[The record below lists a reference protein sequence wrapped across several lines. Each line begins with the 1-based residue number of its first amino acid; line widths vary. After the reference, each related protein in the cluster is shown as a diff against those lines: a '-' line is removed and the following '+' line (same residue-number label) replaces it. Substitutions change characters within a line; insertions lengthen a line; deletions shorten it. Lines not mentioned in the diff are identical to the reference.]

1 MKKGPG
7 KRRSGKR
14 ESRREHNPVETKTE
28 EAARLA
34 NMLAPLEEHERAD
47 VQKSAPSN
55 GGAIVVDTARLN
67 LPKDLIEEDE
77 EAKPLGLERVVIFI
91 LLVVLAF
98 IAFIAYL
105 ISIEPA
111 R

>member
-1 MKKGPG
+1 MKKGSG
-7 KRRSGKR
+7 KRRAGKR

-34 NMLAPLEEHERAD
+34 NMLAPLEEQESEGLKR
-47 VQKSAPSN
+47 SAPSN

-77 EAKPLGLERVVIFI
+77 EDNPLGLERVVIFI

-105 ISIEPA
+105 IYIEPA